1 MLNQKIQKEVEEAH
15 LKWEEDKAKGNE
27 SFQGEQE
34 HSIRK
39 RNLDSL
45 HKAIDTAIEKKKHR
59 LSYAVRIRD
68 TSMQWD
74 LIVAAVEEGVI
85 EFFELKGKEAT
96 KMKGRS
102 KITFAKRTKRLL
114 KGIEG
119 EESNADLVS
128 RASWLRAAAGH
139 HTKLPTG

>member
-1 MLNQKIQKEVEEAH
+1 MTPAIASGMIDDNSDYPTHRPLIIEIITKLLETTSKELMKPTNSAWMFNQKIEKQVEEAQA
-15 LKWEEDKAKGNE
+15 KREEEKAKGNDD
-27 SFQGEQE
+27 FKGEQE

-74 LIVAAVEEGVI
+74 LIVVAVEEGVI
-85 EFFELKGKEAT
+85 EFFELRERKPPG
-96 KMKGRS
+96 
-102 KITFAKRTKRLL
+102 
-114 KGIEG
+114 
-119 EESNADLVS
+119 
-128 RASWLRAAAGH
+128 
-139 HTKLPTG
+139 